1 MAEFLRFSPAD
12 ERRTVRMSFTVT
24 FADRPDRVAVEMG
37 QTILEAALAAGLPY
51 PHGCRSGNCG
61 ACKSELIEGDV
72 ELSPYS
78 EYALSEAER
87 GQGLILAC
95 RAVAW
100 SDATVRWLDP
110 NETVAHPIRHMD
122 CTVAGL
128 EQATHDI
135 RIVRLAIERGGPFDF
150 SAGQYAQVTFDALPP
165 RDFSM
170 ASRPD
175 DPVIEFHIRTTPG
188 GAVSPYVAS
197 QLAVGETVKVEGPY
211 GAAHLREAHRGPIVA
226 LAGGSGLAPIKAI
239 VEEALAQGMGQP
251 ITLYFGARAE
261 RDLYLES
268 HFAALSE
275 NHANLT
281 FVPVLSEPGGPT
293 ERRTGYLADALASDF
308 SDLDG
313 AKAYL
318 AGPPVMV
325 ETCTDALRKLRVRR
339 QDVHADAFYTEAE
352 KVKLEAGA

>member
-1 MAEFLRFSPAD
+1 
-12 ERRTVRMSFTVT
+12 MSFTVT
-24 FADRPDRVAVEMG
+24 IADRAERLTVEMG

-61 ACKSELIEGDV
+61 ACKSELIDGEV
-72 ELSPYS
+72 ELAPYS
-78 EYALSEAER
+78 EYALSAAER
-87 GQGLILAC
+87 DQGVILAC
-95 RAVAW
+95 RAVPW
-100 SDATVRWLDP
+100 SDASVRWLDP
-110 NETVAHPIRHMD
+110 NETVAHPIRHMT
-122 CTVAGL
+122 CTVSAL

-135 RIVRLAIERGGPFDF
+135 KVVRLKIERGGPYDF
-150 SAGQYAQVTFDALPP
+150 SAGQYAQVTFDDLPP

-175 DPVIEFHIRTTPG
+175 DPTIEFHIRTTPG
-188 GAVSPYVAS
+188 GTVSPYVAD

-211 GAAHLREAHRGPIVA
+211 GAAHLREGHRGPIVA

-239 VEEALAQGMGQP
+239 VEEALAKGLRQP

-261 RDLYLES
+261 RDLYLEG
-268 HFAALSE
+268 HFVALSE
-275 NHANLT
+275 KHKNLT
-281 FVPVLSEPGGPT
+281 FVPVLSEPDAPT
-293 ERRTGYLADALASDF
+293 DRRTGYLADALAADF

-325 ETCTDALRKLRVRR
+325 ETCTQALRQLGVRR

-352 KVKLEAGA
+352 KAKREAGT